1 MSGNKS
7 AILGIIGIILGAGG
21 LGYGILTTLNL
32 QTQISIGNLQSNYG
46 AKAYLSVAYGESGVG
61 SFVLQVDAES
71 YDPGNNF
78 DLTIHK
84 YIVPITGT
92 YLITGEITF
101 VSVTTGVYYRSYIYR
116 NSTVLAE
123 KFLYAAG
130 GSGLS
135 LSVTTMA
142 ELSAGDQVYLAG
154 YKNDAAERYLAA
166 GEKCNYIA
174 ITFLY

>member
-71 YDPGNNF
+71 
-78 DLTIHK
+78 
-84 YIVPITGT
+84 
-92 YLITGEITF
+92 
-101 VSVTTGVYYRSYIYR
+101 
-116 NSTVLAE
+116 
-123 KFLYAAG
+123 
-130 GSGLS
+130 
-135 LSVTTMA
+135 
-142 ELSAGDQVYLAG
+142 
-154 YKNDAAERYLAA
+154 
-166 GEKCNYIA
+166 
-174 ITFLY
+174 